1 MPGWQSLSLPNISRG
16 RGPVTH
22 QEDCRAP
29 TNCCLRPSTHRAI
42 LCNQTGHRES
52 HKPPIL
58 PLSTIT
64 HLPCT
69 GTNHNLASQAGP
81 NLGNAFA
88 HALNKIYMLGIAE
101 PGIAEPGIADPAPL
115 GLAPPRL
122 ASLCPASLTWQKEPS
137 DGRQVHAAGQPPTC
151 LNKLQS
157 CSGDAKP
164 EHFVQRAFIGTTS
177 IEYLAGRYSHSPTG
191 WVPFLMV
198 EYRQSDRLTV
208 GKTRRWSNFDRTET
222 NSNPRNDDAS
232 AIRRGLCKRLSLDK
246 MSNDPGRMGK
256 CHD

>member
-1 MPGWQSLSLPNISRG
+1 MVSN
-16 RGPVTH
+16 TH
-22 QEDCRAP
+22 QLCCRAP

-122 ASLCPASLTWQKEPS
+122 ALLCPASLNWQTEPS
-137 DGRQVHAAGQPPTC
+137 DGRQV
-151 LNKLQS
+151 S
-157 CSGDAKP
+157 CSWATSDLL
-164 EHFVQRAFIGTTS
+164 EQTS
-177 IEYLAGRYSHSPTG
+177 ILQR
-191 WVPFLMV
+191 
-198 EYRQSDRLTV
+198 RCQ
-208 GKTRRWSNFDRTET
+208 TRKFCAKGFHWDNVNR
-222 NSNPRNDDAS
+222 
-232 AIRRGLCKRLSLDK
+232 I
-246 MSNDPGRMGK
+246 PGRTLLPFPHWVGAIL
-256 CHD
+256 DG

>member
-1 MPGWQSLSLPNISRG
+1 MARPLVPLKESARSHPTPPSGFKHAPIVL
-16 RGPVTH
+16 
-22 QEDCRAP
+22 RAP
-29 TNCCLRPSTHRAI
+29 TNCYLRPSTHRAI
-42 LCNQTGHRES
+42 LRNQTGHRES

-122 ASLCPASLTWQKEPS
+122 ASLRPASLAWQKEPS

-151 LNKLQS
+151 LSKLQS

-164 EHFVQRAFIGTTS
+164 KGFHWDNVNRI
-177 IEYLAGRYSHSPTG
+177 
-191 WVPFLMV
+191 
-198 EYRQSDRLTV
+198 
-208 GKTRRWSNFDRTET
+208 
-222 NSNPRNDDAS
+222 
-232 AIRRGLCKRLSLDK
+232 
-246 MSNDPGRMGK
+246 PGRTLLPFPHWVGAIL
-256 CHD
+256 DG

>member
-1 MPGWQSLSLPNISRG
+1 MPGLASNEMTPGLTIIVFVRAN
-16 RGPVTH
+16 RGPRKSRLRRQPFTLWGMARPLVPLRESAGPIQPRPVVSNTH
-22 QEDCRAP
+22 LLCCRAP

-42 LCNQTGHRES
+42 LRNQTGHRES

-69 GTNHNLASQAGP
+69 GTNHNLASQVGP
-81 NLGNAFA
+81 NLGNVFA
-88 HALNKIYMLGIAE
+88 HALNKIYK

-164 EHFVQRAFIGTTS
+164 ENFAQRAFIGQ
-177 IEYLAGRYSHSPTG
+177 
-191 WVPFLMV
+191 
-198 EYRQSDRLTV
+198 RQ
-208 GKTRRWSNFDRTET
+208 
-222 NSNPRNDDAS
+222 
-232 AIRRGLCKRLSLDK
+232 
-246 MSNDPGRMGK
+246 
-256 CHD
+256 